1 MNPETEL
8 PVTGADA
15 PRGAAECLPLE
26 SPLLLLPFPPGAL
39 PAAGEAAVAPSGPS
53 PAALPAPAGRAEA
66 PLPIEVVPPP
76 ARLPHRRARAPRP
89 RRPLFG
95 VDAGPRA
102 RLFRRGPGDLT
113 EAELLA
119 LLFGTGSRGFPAPT
133 LAEALLTTRGLAG
146 LAAASW
152 QDLCAERGIGPV
164 RAAQVL
170 AGFELGRR
178 CFHGEESREFVR
190 GPEDVYAATADL
202 RDARKEHFV
211 TFYLNA
217 RHQVI
222 TRETVSIGSLNA
234 SIVHPREV
242 FEPAVRH
249 SSAAI
254 ILVHNHPSGET
265 DPSDDDLALTR
276 RLVQVG
282 DLLGIPVVDHI
293 IVGKRGFTSLKQQS
307 YF

>member
-1 MNPETEL
+1 VRSTERSG
-8 PVTGADA
+8 TE
-15 PRGAAECLPLE
+15 RKGAAAFHIPQ
-26 SPLLLLPFPPGAL
+26 
-39 PAAGEAAVAPSGPS
+39 PAD
-53 PAALPAPAGRAEA
+53 A
-66 PLPIEVVPPP
+66 PLPIEVLPPP
-76 ARLPHRRARAPRP
+76 VATARSRRRPGRP

-95 VDAGPRA
+95 AEAGPRA
-102 RLFRRGPGDLT
+102 RLFRKGPAELT
-113 EAELLA
+113 ETELLA

-133 LAEALLTTRGLAG
+133 LAESLLTSRGLGG

-178 CFHGEESREFVR
+178 CFRGEESREFIR
-190 GPEDVYAATADL
+190 GPEDIYTATADL
-202 RDARKEHFV
+202 REARKEHFL

-242 FEPAVRH
+242 FEPAVRQ
-249 SSAAI
+249 SAAAL

-282 DLLGIPVVDHI
+282 ELLGIPVVDHI
-293 IVGKRGFTSLKQQS
+293 IVGRRGFTSLKQQS